1 MRTSPNKYAAC
12 ATRGFTV
19 LEVSLALAILLG
31 AAILLTQFLVASTRQ
46 QKLADQRRLALE
58 ELSNRLERMKAA
70 KGSEVTAA
78 KLEAGELSAASKAR
92 LPGAKLKVFLTASVE
107 ERARRRHKQLM
118 EKGID
123 ATLPPLL
130 QDINQRDAR
139 DAKRGVAPLL
149 RSDDARLLDTTA
161 LTAEQAVEEILMWYR
176 QAQ

>member
-92 LPGAKLKVFLTASVE
+92 LPGAKLKADIVDEPGPAGGKQVRLTITWE
-107 ERARRRHKQLM
+107 ESGGRTSL
-118 EKGID
+118 E
-123 ATLPPLL
+123 
-130 QDINQRDAR
+130 
-139 DAKRGVAPLL
+139 
-149 RSDDARLLDTTA
+149 
-161 LTAEQAVEEILMWYR
+161 LTGWRYSPAEGQP
-176 QAQ
+176 

>member
-1 MRTSPNKYAAC
+1 
-12 ATRGFTV
+12 
-19 LEVSLALAILLG
+19 
-31 AAILLTQFLVASTRQ
+31 
-46 QKLADQRRLALE
+46 
-58 ELSNRLERMKAA
+58 
-70 KGSEVTAA
+70 
-78 KLEAGELSAASKAR
+78 
-92 LPGAKLKVFLTASVE
+92 
-107 ERARRRHKQLM
+107 M